1 MSMRLNPYLNWR
13 SGVREALEYYQ
24 KVFGGELN
32 LMTFAEGGMEVDP
45 SESELIM
52 HGQLETPDGFT
63 LMGADTPA
71 SMPLSEGS
79 SISVSLSGDDGDK
92 LRGFW
97 DALLDGGRLTVPLEQ
112 APWGDAFGML
122 VDRFGVAWL
131 VNISAPSA

>member
-1 MSMRLNPYLNWR
+1 MRLNPYLNWR